1 MQPFSSTA
9 VIEFEEPA
17 SVGGVPVLRYRL
29 EWRIPGQGWTS
40 KEYTAEEGES
50 DASERVINGLVF
62 ASALLLRGCRFRSDE
77 SGVFA
82 SGCQP
87 SYPPDTRRRQG
98 IHARDEIF

>member
-1 MQPFSSTA
+1 MRSVLLFVPTETLFSATEVPSAPEIEKVQPFSSTA

-50 DASERVINGLVF
+50 DIAAPLNVELHVSFNICIVF
-62 ASALLLRGCRFRSDE
+62 
-77 SGVFA
+77 
-82 SGCQP
+82 
-87 SYPPDTRRRQG
+87 
-98 IHARDEIF
+98 